1 MTSAHIYILRC
12 ADGSYYTGL
21 TRRDPAERASE
32 HQQGLDPHCF
42 TYGRRPVT
50 LVYSEF
56 FDRVD
61 EAVATERRIK
71 GWTRAKKKA
80 LIERNYEALSRLASR
95 AKE

>member
-1 MTSAHIYILRC
+1 LRC

-21 TRRDPAERASE
+21 NRRDPAERASE

-42 TYGRRPVT
+42 TIRRRPVT
-50 LVYSEF
+50 LVYTQS

-61 EAVATERRIK
+61 DAIATERRIK
-71 GWTRAKKKA
+71 GWTRAKKQA
-80 LIERNYEALSRLASR
+80 LIERNYEVLKRLASR